1 MDYQNYCIYT
11 VIKGDDIPDYL
22 LRDAESS
29 LYFKY
34 LSGA

>member
-1 MDYQNYCIYT
+1 MDYQNYCIYG
-11 VIKGDDIPDYL
+11 VIKGDDIPDDL

-34 LSGA
+34 SSGA